1 MCVCFFVIRIGIRFT
16 LKMQILSEYGIIQ
29 DRKGWDRDIKRGV
42 ERRVGFPLP
51 HFHSPIQITRP

>member
-29 DRKGWDRDIKRGV
+29 DRKGRDSMGLAEFERKRDEKINGEIFEGV
-42 ERRVGFPLP
+42 E
-51 HFHSPIQITRP
+51 